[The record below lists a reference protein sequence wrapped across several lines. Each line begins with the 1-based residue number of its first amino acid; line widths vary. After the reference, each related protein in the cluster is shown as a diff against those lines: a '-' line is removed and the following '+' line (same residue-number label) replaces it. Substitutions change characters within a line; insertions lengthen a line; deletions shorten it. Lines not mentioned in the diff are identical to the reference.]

1 MNRCRTREQTC
12 VDPNVGQMIL
22 TLHQQLSQS
31 FDHGEPEWD
40 PDSSLQI
47 YTFFCN
53 DWRQFTTP
61 KLESLTINPKHSFIE
76 LWIKWK
82 ITWLMSERS

>member
-53 DWRQFTTP
+53 D
-61 KLESLTINPKHSFIE
+61 
-76 LWIKWK
+76 
-82 ITWLMSERS
+82 